1 MTGDYLSC
9 MGLKFDNNKGVCD
22 WGEDV
27 DCESDRENAGAS
39 SDDGSDG
46 GESGEKGKTYSGKME
61 TATAFRPMGGSWQAE
76 GDDVKGEPGAW
87 NGGSDWGGS
96 WVEGVW

>member
-1 MTGDYLSC
+1 MSGEYLSC
-9 MGLKFDNNKGVCD
+9 MGLKFDNGKGVCD

-27 DCESDRENAGAS
+27 KCASDTGGGS
-39 SDDGSDG
+39 S
-46 GESGEKGKTYSGKME
+46 GESESTEGGGTTYAGEME
-61 TATAFRPMGGSWQAE
+61 TATAFRPMGTSWQPDASSGKKE
-76 GDDVKGEPGAW
+76 EPAAW